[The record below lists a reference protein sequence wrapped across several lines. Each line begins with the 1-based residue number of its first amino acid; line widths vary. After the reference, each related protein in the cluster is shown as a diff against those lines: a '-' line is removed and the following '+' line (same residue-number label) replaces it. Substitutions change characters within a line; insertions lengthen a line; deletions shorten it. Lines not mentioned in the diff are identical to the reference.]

1 MTPAEPPRYAD
12 ARSPAAAGRRGLI
25 LLTFRCGFLLAFAAP
40 RVCAQYVD
48 DHNPV
53 GVAGTFEGVVTT
65 GCGYN
70 VLNHSTSR
78 AIDDIVVPGSIGKY
92 PLKMTRY
99 HASAGIPD
107 SALGPGWR
115 HEYAWFAGQGKVEYP
130 NGNIW
135 DNYCENP
142 VGVSDWPVPPG
153 QYTNGAF
160 RLADG
165 GTIVWA
171 PFGTGQRVSRIIDPY
186 GQQTTITYASNG
198 TWMTVTEPGRRYLY
212 FIFTALSQ
220 NSGLF
225 LTRVEAHG
233 LGNGTVTDWVN
244 YHYDQKL
251 PGGSGTLKWCLTRVD
266 YADSN
271 PNNLND
277 DTHAHYTY
285 EQDNVPDQPT
295 RGSSKFWPLVS
306 TCHDPRYKGPMR
318 RIAYDYQGNG
328 PHGAITAERYSASDG
343 NKGLTVSSIP
353 GNLPSP
359 LSGGPVFQMPT
370 NFTETRGDGP
380 TRTFNYTWLHVH
392 RDPEN
397 GACPTLAGPAPSQF
411 LLNYTDFRGHTTQ
424 VGYDSNWYVNSV
436 TDANNHT
443 TRYTRGPNIGEIT
456 QIMHPDSTHIDY
468 VYENE
473 SPNISG
479 HYVHSVSDERQ
490 NVITYTRDPTTH
502 LVTRIDYPQ
511 DANTP
516 ASSEGFTYNGF
527 GQVLMHQLKNGAW
540 ESFVYN
546 NRGLLTDKYNPKAT
560 QPSGGDPHT
569 HYTYYTSGPWTDRVM
584 TMTVPGN
591 YPNNLQAS
599 ETYEYDR
606 ALGADGTTDPTGTPV
621 AGRGLV
627 TKITHGDN
635 TYQSFGYD
643 GYGNKR
649 WEENELRQRTSYT
662 YDEYNRLL
670 SATNPLYKT
679 TTYDYSPTEG
689 DTTRCRQ
696 HTSNSPYWVTTPA
709 RIKTRNLY
717 DGNFRKTYVT
727 AAYGTLNLT
736 TAFAYDNV
744 GNLTDVTDP
753 LTHVTHDTY
762 DSRNRKTSS
771 TEAYGTTL
779 ARTTGWH
786 YDPASNIYQIDR
798 PDTTSET
805 KVYDALNRMTWDIVP
820 KTNSLNLVTYFNY
833 NPSGTL
839 AWMSDPNGHYTS
851 FYYDASDQRIEMIYH
866 DGSIQ
871 WWGYDDAHNLEYR
884 ITVNGEWQL
893 FSYDI
898 RNHKYANWWSN
909 WNDSVRNPDWCYF
922 AYDPAGRLTE
932 ALNGTN
938 GWGANIISDVHRSYD
953 AAGHLTLDQQIV
965 TDLGTLNVNYPT
977 YDDDG
982 RLTRLYVSGVSGY
995 DFTYSYDAMGRFE
1008 KIFITNSS
1016 QLFQYHYDAA
1026 SNETERDNVYN
1037 GVNQFYPPD
1046 ALNRMQYMDVKKGAT
1061 TLAHEGYT
1069 YDTMNRITAVSYQ
1082 TGPADSFSYYLDGE
1096 LKQATLGNLEH
1107 ILTYNLDQMGNR
1119 TSVVDNNV
1127 TSTYSPNPINQYTSV
1142 TGSSISNGSEHE
1154 ISAFNGVTYGYIN
1167 DERLR
1172 SAASGSITYSMAYDA
1187 LGRCVKRS
1195 LSNGPTTY
1203 YIYDGEKPIL
1213 EYGTGA
1219 VSVGT
1224 NVYGKGIDEILE
1236 RVAVGSDGQ
1245 WHTYFPQQNHE
1256 GSVTL
1261 LTDPSGVVLERYRY
1275 DAFGAPSIYTPT
1287 WTTRSATIYDNRFL
1301 FTGREYAATYRST
1314 YTNSAFNFYE
1324 YRARAYNPKLG
1335 RFMSEDPKLFD
1346 AGDYNLFRYCHND
1359 PIDFTDPMGLDTM
1372 ANAMAV
1378 AEAVVPGQYEYNQ
1391 MVANFHAGNYG
1402 TAAGWA
1408 GTMLVSQYA
1417 GIVSGTSST
1426 RAQASFR
1433 AARIAMAER
1442 QAAMSATA
1450 RTFSSSSAAK
1460 SGLATRA
1467 HEAVFWSGIGKGGPE
1482 RAATWAAQN
1491 GGATLESTLAS
1502 RGITLP
1508 AWNASNP
1515 TTVAAWRQ
1523 AGIEFAAGARGNV
1536 RVLQTD
1542 ALRVDAIWRAEFR
1555 ALQANPN
1562 VNSIRAINPN
1572 TGRDVLLWSR

>member
-1 MTPAEPPRYAD
+1 M
-12 ARSPAAAGRRGLI
+12 
-25 LLTFRCGFLLAFAAP
+25 
-40 RVCAQYVD
+40 CAQYVD

>member
-1 MTPAEPPRYAD
+1 MCSIQLPLVTPAQPRGYASS
-12 ARSPAAAGRRGLI
+12 RSPATAGRRGLI
-25 LLTFRCGFLLAFAAP
+25 LLTFLCGFLLAFAVP
-40 RVCAQYVD
+40 RICAQYVD

-70 VLNHSTSR
+70 VLNHGTSR

-99 HASAGIPD
+99 HVSAGIPD

-135 DNYCENP
+135 DNYCQNP

-165 GTIVWA
+165 GTIVWQ
-171 PFGTGQRVSRIIDPY
+171 PFGTGQRVSQIIDPY
-186 GQQTTITYASNG
+186 GQTTTITYNG
-198 TWMTVTEPGRRYLY
+198 FFINRVTEPGGRYLL
-212 FIFTALSQ
+212 FTYNGPQA
-220 NSGLF
+220 GLVSK
-225 LTRVEAHG
+225 VEAYDGVPGHSSI
-233 LGNGTVTDWVN
+233 DWVN
-244 YHYDQKL
+244 YSYTL
-251 PGGSGTLKWCLTRVD
+251 VSPGGRGARQYCLTGVTYSD
-266 YADSN
+266 GTSA
-271 PNNLND
+271 
-277 DTHAHYTY
+277 TYTY
-285 EQDNVPDQPT
+285 EPDNVPDQPSH
-295 RGSSKFWPLVS
+295 GSSKFWPLVS

-318 RIAYDYQGNG
+318 RLAYDYQGNG

-370 NFTETRGDGP
+370 DFTETRGDRP
-380 TRTFNYTWLHVH
+380 TRMFHYTALHVLRH
-392 RDPEN
+392 DNPS
-397 GACPTLAGPAPSQF
+397 CPDIGGGPPSQF
-411 LLNYTDFRGHTTQ
+411 LLNYTDFLGHTTYL
-424 VGYDSNWYVNSV
+424 GYDANWYVTSV

-479 HYVHSVSDERQ
+479 HYVHSVSDERH
-490 NVITYTRDPTTH
+490 NVTTYRRDPTTH

-516 ASSEGFTYNGF
+516 ASSEGFIYNGF
-527 GQVLMHQLKNGAW
+527 GQVLTHQLKNGAW
-540 ESFVYN
+540 ASFVYD

-584 TMTVPGN
+584 TMTLPGN
-591 YPNNLQAS
+591 YPSNLQAS

-627 TKITHGDN
+627 TRITHGDN
-635 TYQSFGYD
+635 TYQRFGYD
-643 GYGNKR
+643 VYGNKR

-679 TTYDYSPTEG
+679 TTYDYSSTEG
-689 DTTRCRQ
+689 DTTQCRQ

-709 RIKTRNLY
+709 RIRTHSLY

-753 LTHVTHDTY
+753 LTDVTHDTY
-762 DSRNRKTSS
+762 DLRNRKTSS

-833 NPSGTL
+833 NPSGTI
-839 AWMSDPNGHYTS
+839 AWMSDPNGHNTS

-871 WWGYDDAHNLEYR
+871 WWGYDDAHNLKYR

-898 RNHKYANWWSN
+898 RNRKYANWWSN
-909 WNDSVRNPDWCYF
+909 WDDNVRNPDWCYF
-922 AYDPAGRLTE
+922 AYDPASRLTE

-977 YDDDG
+977 CDDDG
-982 RLTRLYVSGVSGY
+982 RLTRMYVSGVSGY

-1026 SNETERDNVYN
+1026 SNETERDNVSN

-1061 TLAHEGYT
+1061 TMAHEGYS
-1069 YDTMNRITAVSYQ
+1069 YDAMNRITAVNYLS
-1082 TGPADSFSYYLDGE
+1082 GPDDSFGYYLDGE
-1096 LKQATLGNLEH
+1096 LKQATLGNLNH

-1142 TGSSISNGSEHE
+1142 TGSTISNGSEHE

-1224 NVYGKGIDEILE
+1224 NLYGKGIDEILE

-1256 GSVTL
+1256 SSVTL

-1335 RFMSEDPKLFD
+1335 RFMSEDPKLFN

-1359 PIDFTDPMGLDTM
+1359 PIDFTDPMGLEVGFAESLIPVWGSGHM
-1372 ANAMAV
+1372 AYDAFNEGHYAMAAFHTAMAITDLSGAKALGSMSIKAALKGTAKSAAGRAGRQLAKTV
-1378 AEAVVPGQYEYNQ
+1378 EREAGIGYRYVGKAEANTIRETGKIPTVGADKQPKNVFFTNERFTNGAEAKNALSLEKTPQYRVEFDLKQ
-1391 MVANFHAGNYG
+1391 APAGYG
-1402 TAAGWA
+1402 G
-1408 GTMLVSQYA
+1408 L
-1417 GIVSGTSST
+1417 T
-1426 RAQASFR
+1426 RDGHVEFTLREGAQP
-1433 AARIAMAER
+1433 I
-1442 QAAMSATA
+1442 
-1450 RTFSSSSAAK
+1450 
-1460 SGLATRA
+1460 
-1467 HEAVFWSGIGKGGPE
+1467 
-1482 RAATWAAQN
+1482 
-1491 GGATLESTLAS
+1491 
-1502 RGITLP
+1502 
-1508 AWNASNP
+1508 
-1515 TTVAAWRQ
+1515 
-1523 AGIEFAAGARGNV
+1523 
-1536 RVLQTD
+1536 
-1542 ALRVDAIWRAEFR
+1542 
-1555 ALQANPN
+1555 QANKITPL
-1562 VNSIRAINPN
+1562 SN
-1572 TGRDVLLWSR
+1572 TSPLDVGQTSQHFPPKYDQ

>member
-1 MTPAEPPRYAD
+1 
-12 ARSPAAAGRRGLI
+12 
-25 LLTFRCGFLLAFAAP
+25 
-40 RVCAQYVD
+40 
-48 DHNPV
+48 
-53 GVAGTFEGVVTT
+53 VAGTFEGVVTT

-99 HASAGIPD
+99 HVSAGIPD

-135 DNYCENP
+135 DSYCENP

-165 GTIVWA
+165 GTIVWQ
-171 PFGTGQRVSRIIDPY
+171 PFGTGQRVSQIIDPY
-186 GQQTTITYASNG
+186 GRTTTITYATNG
-198 TWMTVTEPGRRYLY
+198 TWMRVTEPGGRYLY
-212 FIFTALSQ
+212 FIFSALSQ

-244 YHYDQKL
+244 YHYDQKS

-285 EQDNVPDQPT
+285 EPDNVPDQPT

-318 RIAYDYQGNG
+318 RIAYDYQGNA

-370 NFTETRGDGP
+370 DFTETRGDSR
-380 TRTFNYTWLHVH
+380 TRTFHYTALHVLRH
-392 RDPEN
+392 DNPS
-397 GACPTLAGPAPSQF
+397 CPDIGGGPPSQF
-411 LLNYTDFRGHTTQ
+411 LLNYTDFQGHTTTI
-424 VGYDSNWYVNSV
+424 GYDPTTWYVTSV
-436 TDANNHT
+436 RDANNHT
-443 TRYTRGPNIGEIT
+443 TYYTRGPNIGEIT

-479 HYVHSVSDERQ
+479 HYVHSVSNERQ
-490 NVITYTRDPTTH
+490 KVTTYTRDPTTH
-502 LVTRIDYPQ
+502 LVTRLDYPQ
-511 DANTP
+511 DANSP
-516 ASSEGFTYNGF
+516 ASSEVFTYNGF
-527 GQVLMHQLKNGAW
+527 GQVLTHQFKNGAW
-540 ESFVYN
+540 ERFVYD

-560 QPSGGDPHT
+560 LPSGGDPYT

-584 TMTVPGN
+584 TMTLPGN

-606 ALGADGTTDPTGTPV
+606 ALGADGTTDPTGIPV

-635 TYQSFGYD
+635 AYQSFGYD
-643 GYGNKR
+643 VYGNKR

-662 YDEYNRLL
+662 YDEYDRLL

-689 DTTRCRQ
+689 NTTQCRQ
-696 HTSNSPYWVTTPA
+696 HTNNSPYWVTTPTQ
-709 RIKTRNLY
+709 IKTHNIY
-717 DGNFRKTYVT
+717 DQNWRKTSSTVS
-727 AAYGTLNLT
+727 AAT
-736 TAFAYDNV
+736 TWFHYDPV
-744 GNLTDVTDP
+744 GNQDYVTDP
-753 LTHVTHDTY
+753 RGSGSGDSRYTTHFDY
-762 DSRNRKTSS
+762 DSRNRKWRIR
-771 TEAYGTTL
+771 EPL
-779 ARTTGWH
+779 DRTTQLFYEDGI
-786 YDPASNIYQIDR
+786 NLTRINR
-798 PDTTSET
+798 PDGTNNWKT
-805 KVYDALNRMTWDIVP
+805 YDALNRMIWDTVMQ
-820 KTNSLNLVTYFNY
+820 TNSISLNTYFNY

-839 AWMSDPNGHYTS
+839 AWMSDPNQHYTS

-871 WWGYDDAHNLEYR
+871 WWGYDDAHNLKYR

-898 RNHKYANWWSN
+898 RNRKYANWWSN
-909 WNDSVRNPDWCYF
+909 WDDTVRNPDWCYF

-932 ALNGTN
+932 AENGTN

-965 TDLGTLNVNYPT
+965 TGLGTLNVNYPT

-982 RLTRLYVSGVSGY
+982 RLTRTYVSGVSGY

-1016 QLFQYHYDAA
+1016 QLFQYYYDAA

-1037 GVNQFYPPD
+1037 GVNQFCPPD

-1069 YDTMNRITAVSYQ
+1069 YDAMNRITAVNYLS
-1082 TGPADSFSYYLDGE
+1082 GPADSFGYYLDGE
-1096 LKQATLGNLEH
+1096 LKQATLGNLNH
-1107 ILTYNLDQMGNR
+1107 ILTYNLDKMGNR

-1127 TSTYSPNPINQYTSV
+1127 TSTYSPNVINEYAV
-1142 TGSSISNGSEHE
+1142 GAGSSVSNGPEHE
-1154 ISAFNGVTYGYIN
+1154 IQSYNNVSYVYIN
-1167 DERLR
+1167 DERLA
-1172 SAASGSITYSMAYDA
+1172 SAATGGTTYSMAYDP

-1195 LSNGPTTY
+1195 ISGGPTTY
-1203 YIYDGEKPIL
+1203 YVYDGEKPIL
-1213 EYGTGA
+1213 EYDASGA
-1219 VSVGT
+1219 WVGT

-1236 RVAVGSDGQ
+1236 RGAYGSDGQ

-1275 DAFGAPSIYTPT
+1275 DAFGAPTIYTPT

-1335 RFMSEDPKLFD
+1335 RFMSEDPKGFD

-1359 PIDFTDPMGLDTM
+1359 PIDFTDPMGLDDM
-1372 ANAMAV
+1372 APTYSPRQESLERAETLSASQAV
-1378 AEAVVPGQYEYNQ
+1378 WQRQMTFSRSYGAIHEALANKLGDAVGQLRANGSKNLAPHDYKHMKVVQGTI
-1391 MVANFHAGNYG
+1391 VA
-1402 TAAGWA
+1402 AAPIEEGA
-1408 GTMLVSQYA
+1408 TLVVGLARFISRLFRGSEA
-1417 GIVSGTSST
+1417 TTVGIQKGAIIYRVFGGEARALGRSWTTVAPDAVSD
-1426 RAQASFR
+1426 FR
-1433 AARIAMAER
+1433 AAAGLFEGNTGKFVI
-1442 QAAMSATA
+1442 TA
-1450 RTFSSSSAAK
+1450 RLK
-1460 SGLATRA
+1460 SLEGLSVQ
-1467 HEAVFWSGIGKGGPE
+1467 HSLPGPM
-1482 RAATWAAQN
+1482 TPP
-1491 GGATLESTLAS
+1491 G
-1502 RGITLP
+1502 
-1508 AWNASNP
+1508 
-1515 TTVAAWRQ
+1515 
-1523 AGIEFAAGARGNV
+1523 
-1536 RVLQTD
+1536 
-1542 ALRVDAIWRAEFR
+1542 
-1555 ALQANPN
+1555 ALQIPEVLFEKPPVPRVNIEIIGGGGWNP
-1562 VNSIRAINPN
+1562 
-1572 TGRDVLLWSR
+1572 